1 MRWVGNVDREIIK
14 ILYSLL
20 VGKPKGKDLL
30 EHTGVDGRTLLKQ
43 SSKKQDGNKTA
54 VIWLK

>member
-1 MRWVGNVDREIIK
+1 MRWVGDVDREIIK

-20 VGKPKGKDLL
+20 VGKPKGKGLL
-30 EHTGVDGRTLLKQ
+30 EDTGVDGRTLLKQ
-43 SSKKQDGNKTA
+43 SSKKRDGNKTA